1 MADITGFFDK
11 AYEQMNF
18 SELAEAPVEAL
29 SGLSQGD
36 AEALKKALNIRT
48 ISDLAQNK
56 FVLTAQAVVALSAS
70 AKK

>member
-1 MADITGFFDK
+1 MADITRFFDK
-11 AYEQMNF
+11 AYEHMNF

-29 SGLSQGD
+29 SGLSQSD